1 MNKSLFV
8 ISNNVKKL
16 YDFNINKNIN
26 CLKNADISYYNENET
41 FYMMKNIRRVVVVK
55 VNHNNI
61 ANIKKDAIN
70 NNMYNIKYF
79 NDIQEAMLFGDY
91 NDASLYELTR
101 KHKNILDRKMIK
113 SKEKRKSL
121 SMYIFDND
129 AEYHRLMRRRK
140 IRKKERIKKKKQH
153 IVTNL
158 KYNLIGG
165 NM

>member
-1 MNKSLFV
+1 
-8 ISNNVKKL
+8 
-16 YDFNINKNIN
+16 
-26 CLKNADISYYNENET
+26 
-41 FYMMKNIRRVVVVK
+41 
-55 VNHNNI
+55 
-61 ANIKKDAIN
+61 
-70 NNMYNIKYF
+70 
-79 NDIQEAMLFGDY
+79 
-91 NDASLYELTR
+91 
-101 KHKNILDRKMIK
+101 MIK

-158 KYNLIGG
+158 KYNLIGD

>member
-1 MNKSLFV
+1 M
-8 ISNNVKKL
+8 
-16 YDFNINKNIN
+16 
-26 CLKNADISYYNENET
+26 KNADISYYNENET

-55 VNHNNI
+55 VKHNNI

-79 NDIQEAMLFGDY
+79 KDIQEAMLFGDY
-91 NDASLYELTR
+91 NDASLYELAR

-129 AEYHRLMRRRK
+129 AEYHCLMRRRK